1 MPSKEEKCV
10 LSASNSTTTQDFLA
24 RDMEELV
31 SEIKENLRL
40 SAGLKSRPSF
50 SVHHKSRASPY
61 RVPSRSWGD
70 SSCDGCLRSPSNSCG
85 GHSCI
90 TVNKKLSSKSSD
102 STTASDDPYEML
114 QELLRDG
121 SLIKE
126 AFRRLQRGLSPKQRY
141 FYDSDEETRS
151 PLRMCHVELWV
162 TRQMLPSLQKSA
174 SLPDSTDIMYGIRRV
189 CSEDRHCVKL
199 LRVLILV
206 KVFSGFGWRW
216 FLLRTKF
223 LCYGGKPMLV
233 QEKFYA
239 PKKT

>member
-1 MPSKEEKCV
+1 MVDPFTIEEWGEGSGCVGATLRQFFFLRWNISWSIAMPSKEEKCV

-102 STTASDDPYEML
+102 PTTASDDPYEML

-126 AFRRLQRGLSPKQRY
+126 AVRRLQRGLSPKQRY

-151 PLRMCHVELWV
+151 PLRMCHVELWI
-162 TRQMLPSLQKSA
+162 TRQKKDIIVPSE
-174 SLPDSTDIMYGIRRV
+174 V
-189 CSEDRHCVKL
+189 CSSARCNGHHVRDKEGL
-199 LRVLILV
+199 L
-206 KVFSGFGWRW
+206 WRQA
-216 FLLRTKF
+216 
-223 LCYGGKPMLV
+223 LC
-233 QEKFYA
+233 
-239 PKKT
+239 